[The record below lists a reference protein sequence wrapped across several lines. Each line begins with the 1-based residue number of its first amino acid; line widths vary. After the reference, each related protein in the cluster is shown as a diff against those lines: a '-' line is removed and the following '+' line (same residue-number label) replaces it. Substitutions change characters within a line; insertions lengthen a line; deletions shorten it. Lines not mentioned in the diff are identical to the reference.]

1 MNRLSSFL
9 GIALLALAWEL
20 APRLGLINSGF
31 FPPFS
36 IVINKLFEISLTSEF
51 WVFLVSTIRTWAL
64 GLTIASLGGIVVG
77 LFIGLTPGVRR
88 YTHST
93 IEFLRPIPSVALIPG
108 VIFIFGSRYQS
119 GVVLIIYAAFW
130 QVLLQE
136 SGNHI

>member
-1 MNRLSSFL
+1 MNRLSSLL

-20 APRLGLINSGF
+20 APRLGLINSSF

-36 IVINKLFEISLTSEF
+36 NVINKLFEISLTSEF
-51 WVFLVSTIRTWAL
+51 WGFLVSTIRTWAL

-108 VIFIFGSRYQS
+108 VILFLARDINLG
-119 GVVLIIYAAFW
+119 W
-130 QVLLQE
+130 C
-136 SGNHI
+136 